1 MSGLTTATWNTYID
15 DILGTAARTAPTT
28 PMKLA
33 LETVA
38 GTAAAAGTELTGYT
52 RPTVAFSAAASA
64 STSNS
69 GALTIACSTGAT
81 VVSLAVY
88 DSAGTPVRKLWGPLT
103 TSRTVVAGDSLAF
116 AVSSITFTGTS

>member
-15 DILGTAARTAPTT
+15 DILGTAVRTAPTT

-52 RPTVAFSAAASA
+52 RPTIAFTAASGA
-64 STSNS
+64 ATSNS
-69 GALTIACSTGAT
+69 GALTIPCSTGAT
-81 VVSLAVY
+81 VVALAVY

-103 TSRTVVAGDSLAF
+103 SNRTVVAGDSLAF
-116 AVSSITFTGTS
+116 AANAITFTGTS

>member
-1 MSGLTTATWNTYID
+1 MSGLTTATWNAVID
-15 DILGTAARTAPTT
+15 DQLGTAARTAPTT

-38 GTAAAAGTELTGYT
+38 GTAAAAGTEATGYT
-52 RPTVAFSAAASA
+52 RPTIAFTAASGA

-69 GALTIACSTGAT
+69 GALSISTTVGQTINAA
-81 VVSLAVY
+81 AVY

-103 TSRTVVAGDSLAF
+103 TPRTLVAGDSIAF
-116 AVSSITFTGTS
+116 AAGALVFTGTS